1 MPAPTTVPE
10 PDTPMGFR
18 LSRSVAEF
26 FAYGIAAAAALA
38 VDLGVLLLLV
48 KQAGWPYLLAAT
60 ASFIA
65 GGVFL
70 YFISITFVFRVRR
83 IANPALELSAFVAL
97 GIAGLLI
104 NLAVIGVG
112 VEFLHANYLIAKG
125 AASGCTFGANF
136 LLRRHLMFSPARP
149 S

>member
-1 MPAPTTVPE
+1 MAL
-10 PDTPMGFR
+10 R
-18 LSRSVAEF
+18 LPRSLEEL
-26 FAYGIAAAAALA
+26 FAYGIAAVAALA
-38 VDLGVLLLLV
+38 VDVGVLLLLV

-70 YFISITFVFRVRR
+70 YFVSITFVFRVRR
-83 IANPALELSAFVAL
+83 ISNPALELSAFVAL
-97 GIAGLLI
+97 GIAGLVI
-104 NLAVIGVG
+104 NLVVISVG
-112 VEFLHANYLIAKG
+112 VELLHANYLIAKG

>member
-1 MPAPTTVPE
+1 MAL
-10 PDTPMGFR
+10 R
-18 LSRSVAEF
+18 LPRSLEEL
-26 FAYGIAAAAALA
+26 FAYGIAAVAALA
-38 VDLGVLLLLV
+38 VDVGVLLLLV

-70 YFISITFVFRVRR
+70 YFVSITFVFRVRR
-83 IANPALELSAFVAL
+83 ITNPALELSAFVAL
-97 GIAGLLI
+97 GIAGLMI
-104 NLAVIGVG
+104 NLIVISVG
-112 VEFLHANYLIAKG
+112 VELLHANYLIAKG

>member
-1 MPAPTTVPE
+1 MAL
-10 PDTPMGFR
+10 R
-18 LSRSVAEF
+18 LPRSLEEL
-26 FAYGIAAAAALA
+26 FAYGIAAVAALA
-38 VDLGVLLLLV
+38 MDVGVLLLLV

-70 YFISITFVFRVRR
+70 YFVSITFVFRVRR
-83 IANPALELSAFVAL
+83 ISNPALELSAFVAL
-97 GIAGLLI
+97 GIAGLVI
-104 NLAVIGVG
+104 NLVVISVG

-125 AASGCTFGANF
+125 AASCCTFGANF